1 MASLLD
7 THMKGRVALAD
18 EQKERREELEKTM
31 ASMNLSETVRRQMQ
45 ARLAEEEK
53 KMTPQRKLNVNDF
66 ETISII
72 GRGAFGEVRVC
83 RKKDDGKVFAM
94 KIMKKTE
101 MVKKNQVAHIRAER
115 DVLALADNPWVVRL
129 HYSFQDDKNLYLVME
144 YLQGGDLM
152 TILMKYDILGEEIT
166 RFYIAET
173 AMAIWSV
180 HHLNYVHRDLKPDNI
195 LLDKDGHVK
204 LSDFGLCK
212 AFDNSNP
219 YAENFSAAEAKAE
232 AEEAAAAALDPDK
245 KKTWKS
251 RNRKLAYSTVG
262 TPDYIAPEVFAQT
275 GYGQEC
281 DWWSL
286 GVIMYEC
293 LVGYPPFYADDPMTT
308 CRKIVN
314 WKKTLVFPPESKL
327 SPEATDLINRLIC
340 DAPRRLT
347 FDQMKAHPFF
357 HGVNWDHLRAAD
369 AKIKPK
375 VASEVSTENFD
386 TFEEEREDDAAAASG
401 GAATTTGGGDFIG
414 FTFARPPQRTTI
426 AASMFEP

>member
-1 MASLLD
+1 
-7 THMKGRVALAD
+7 V
-18 EQKERREELEKTM
+18 
-31 ASMNLSETVRRQMQ
+31 V
-45 ARLAEEEK
+45 
-53 KMTPQRKLNVNDF
+53 KLHF
-66 ETISII
+66 
-72 GRGAFGEVRVC
+72 
-83 RKKDDGKVFAM
+83 
-94 KIMKKTE
+94 
-101 MVKKNQVAHIRAER
+101 
-115 DVLALADNPWVVRL
+115 
-129 HYSFQDDKNLYLVME
+129 SFQDTANLYLVME

-152 TILMKYDILGEEIT
+152 TVLMKYDILGEDIT

-173 AMAIWSV
+173 AVAIWSV
-180 HHLNYVHRDLKPDNI
+180 HQLNYVHRDLKPDNI
-195 LLDKDGHVK
+195 LLDSSGHVK

-212 AFDNSNP
+212 EFDSGPNP
-219 YAENFSAAEAKAE
+219 YAENYKETAEAKAE
-232 AEEAAAAALDPDK
+232 EAKHEGEGGDK

-251 RNRKLAYSTVG
+251 RSRKLAYSTVG

-327 SPEATDLINRLIC
+327 SPEATDLIRQLVC

-347 FDQMKAHPFF
+347 FDQLKTHPFF
-357 HGVNWDHLRAAD
+357 NGLNWENLRGME

-386 TFEEEREDDAAAASG
+386 TFEEEREEEPTHGSG
-401 GAATTTGGGDFIG
+401 PPPTTGGPQDFVG
-414 FTFARPPQRTTI
+414 FTFVRPGQR
-426 AASMFEP
+426 AAVQTSMFDGP

>member
-1 MASLLD
+1 
-7 THMKGRVALAD
+7 
-18 EQKERREELEKTM
+18 
-31 ASMNLSETVRRQMQ
+31 
-45 ARLAEEEK
+45 
-53 KMTPQRKLNVNDF
+53 
-66 ETISII
+66 
-72 GRGAFGEVRVC
+72 
-83 RKKDDGKVFAM
+83 
-94 KIMKKTE
+94 
-101 MVKKNQVAHIRAER
+101 
-115 DVLALADNPWVVRL
+115 VVRL
-129 HYSFQDDKNLYLVME
+129 HYSLQDDKNLYLVME

-180 HHLNYVHRDLKPDNI
+180 HQLNYVHRDLKPDNI

-212 AFDNSNP
+212 AFDSGPNP
-219 YAENFSAAEAKAE
+219 YAENYAEAKAAE
-232 AEEAAAAALDPDK
+232 AAEEAAHAAGDPDK
-245 KKTWKS
+245 KKTWKLRS
-251 RNRKLAYSTVG
+251 RKLAYSTVG

-347 FDQMKAHPFF
+347 FDQMKAHPYFA
-357 HGVNWDHLRAAD
+357 GMNWDSLRSMD

-386 TFEEEREDDAAAASG
+386 TFEEERGDEDASPAASG
-401 GAATTTGGGDFIG
+401 GAATSGGDQNFVG
-414 FTFARPPQRTTI
+414 FTFARPTKRE
-426 AASMFEP
+426 AVMSSMFDGP